1 MIGNAADSPESLALL
16 VADPRVSSSTLYQSA
31 DSSTTV
37 ADRSSLLDIA
47 RLGVSLRWRLSTNR
61 LRRRGKRTR
70 RFTFVAAMAYTAFN
84 IVVLGSARFASD
96 ASAAHTLIL
105 LLTSMALGWVFG
117 PVLIGG
123 VDETI
128 DPTRLALLPLSPAER
143 FTVQLSAALTGT
155 GPISAAIG
163 LFFGLTI
170 GHTRLNLSLL
180 VVPIAAVCA
189 VLLMVGS
196 ARSLAALLAI
206 AQRSRAGRDFAV
218 LLAAVA
224 GGSLFTM
231 AQLARDV
238 GARADAL
245 VDALGWLPWA
255 WPARA
260 INAARV
266 GSELPALGWLALT
279 LLITVASHVSWIWLS
294 NFLLLNG
301 ERSAQ
306 GRRRTDRSTLS
317 GAKTRFGASLARQ
330 WIYLRRSPNNRVGFV
345 YGTVFGIAFALV
357 QIVQQGEGNGAAAAF
372 GILLA
377 MLANLGAATNVLGF
391 DAGSLWIE
399 VLTDGPGRAHMVARQ
414 IIALPNLLLPTWLS
428 GIVVGLW
435 TGEWRLVLL
444 VSLLAV
450 PVAVNVLTFGI
461 FASAIAP
468 AALPDWDN
476 PFGNRQA
483 NESRALRLVVIAI
496 AGMITILILSAP
508 IFIVVFQSF
517 DHWWL
522 WLLPLAALAYA
533 VVPFGLASLWV
544 GRYLRGKEPHL
555 IEILAPRAM
564 N

>member
-1 MIGNAADSPESLALL
+1 LTGL
-16 VADPRVSSSTLYQSA
+16 V
-31 DSSTTV
+31 
-37 ADRSSLLDIA
+37 DIA

-70 RFTFVAAMAYTAFN
+70 RFTFIAALAYTLFN
-84 IVVLGSARFASD
+84 IVILGTARFVTD
-96 ASAAHTLIL
+96 EGAAETLTL
-105 LLTSMALGWVFG
+105 LMASMALGWIFG

-128 DPTRLALLPLSPAER
+128 DPTRLALLPLSMTER
-143 FTVQLSAALTGT
+143 YVVQLSAALTGT
-155 GPISAAIG
+155 GPLAATTG
-163 LFFGLTI
+163 LLLGLTI
-170 GHTRLNLSLL
+170 GHTRLGISIL
-180 VVPIAAVCA
+180 VVPITAVLA
-189 VLLMVGS
+189 VLLMVGA

-206 AQRSRAGRDFAV
+206 AIRSRVGRDFAV
-218 LLAAVA
+218 LAAAIA
-224 GGSLFTM
+224 GGTLFTM

-238 GARADAL
+238 GARADTLIEAL
-245 VDALGWLPWA
+245 SWLPVA

-266 GSELPALGWLALT
+266 GDEVAALVWFAATLAAT
-279 LLITVASHVSWIWLS
+279 IAVHAAWIWLS

-317 GAKTRFGASLARQ
+317 GASSRFGASLARQ

-357 QIVQQGEGNGAAAAF
+357 QIVQQGDGNGAAAAF

-399 VLTDGPGRAHMVARQ
+399 VLADGPGRPHMMARQ
-414 IIALPNLLLPTWLS
+414 LIAMPNLLLPTWLS

-435 TGEWRLVLL
+435 TGEWTLVLL
-444 VSLLAV
+444 VSMLAV
-450 PVAVNVLTFGI
+450 PIAVNVLTFGM

-476 PFGNRQA
+476 PFGNRQG
-483 NESRALRLVVIAI
+483 NESRGLRLVVIAI
-496 AGMITILILSAP
+496 VGMIAVSALSAP
-508 IFIVVFQSF
+508 IFIVVFKSF
-517 DHWWL
+517 GHWWL
-522 WLLPLAALAYA
+522 WLLPFAALFYVA
-533 VVPFGLASLWV
+533 VPFALASIWV
-544 GRYLRGKEPHL
+544 GRYLRGKEPRL
-555 IEILAPRAM
+555 IETLAPRAL